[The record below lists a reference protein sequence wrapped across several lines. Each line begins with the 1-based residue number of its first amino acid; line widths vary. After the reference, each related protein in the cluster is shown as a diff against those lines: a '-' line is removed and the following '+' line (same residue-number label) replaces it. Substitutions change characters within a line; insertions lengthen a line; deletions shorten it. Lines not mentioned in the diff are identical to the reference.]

1 MKIVITDSDTV
12 TTGDLS
18 FSSFAK
24 YGTVIRYGTTEP
36 ERAAERIREA
46 DIVLCNKTPMTAEV
60 MAAAKNLKYIGL
72 FATGWN
78 NVDTD
83 YAAAHGITVSNV
95 PGYSTDGVVQLT
107 FSMIFEIY
115 GKLSRYVHSVNR
127 GDWIKSPTFSYFPYK
142 ILGVSGKTIGI
153 VGFGS
158 IGRSVARAA
167 KAFGMRV
174 LVFTRTPKTEE
185 GVEFVDFDTLLKESD
200 IVTLHCPLNPASEK
214 LMNAEAFAKMKQD
227 SVLINTSR
235 GPVVDEYALRDALLS
250 GKLSGA
256 GLDVLTIEPMK
267 ADCPLFGIENCIITP
282 HIAWAGLETRER
294 LLKIAEENL
303 KAFISGAPINVVTG

>member
-24 YGTVIRYGTTEP
+24 YGTVIRYGVTEP
-36 ERAAERIREA
+36 ERTIERIRDA

-60 MAAAKNLKYIGL
+60 MSAAQRLKYIGL

-78 NVDTD
+78 NVDTA

-107 FSMIFEIY
+107 FSLIFEIY
-115 GKLSRYVHSVNR
+115 GKLSQYSQSVKR

-142 ILGVSGKTIGI
+142 IYGVSGKTIGI
-153 VGFGS
+153 VGYGS
-158 IGRSVARAA
+158 IGKSVARAA
-167 KAFGMRV
+167 QAFGMRV
-174 LVFTRTPKTEE
+174 LVYTRTPESDS
-185 GVEFVDFDTLLKESD
+185 GVQFVDFDTLLKESD
-200 IVTLHCPLNPASEK
+200 IITLHCPLNPASEK
-214 LMNAEAFAKMKQD
+214 LMNADAFSKMKQG

-235 GPVVDEYALRDALLS
+235 GLVVDEYALRDVLLS
-250 GKLSGA
+250 GKLLGA
-256 GLDVLTIEPMK
+256 GLDVLTTEPMS
-267 ADCPLFGIENCIITP
+267 AYCPLFGIENCIITP
-282 HIAWAGLETRER
+282 HIAWAGFETRER

-303 KAFISGAPINVVTG
+303 SAFISGSPINVVTG